1 MFTFQFHKIFFEFQE
16 GQDQDPF
23 EKAIEDKRERVAKNE
38 LQRLRN
44 IARAKKTKVPGVGLT
59 PTTSKQGQSSDDLK
73 KASELATK
81 STASLGKFQQKLP
94 NNLQKKVKAPKGK
107 KRQFDPLVH
116 DGEKEKNMKVF
127 EQISSKRAKLDVTK
141 AVGHQINSDERA
153 RSDQKKG
160 GKKGGKKH
168 GGKQRKTFTKGKK
181 GGKGKGGKGG
191 GK

>member
-1 MFTFQFHKIFFEFQE
+1 M
-16 GQDQDPF
+16 
-23 EKAIEDKRERVAKNE
+23 AKNE

-59 PTTSKQGQSSDDLK
+59 PTTSKQSQGQSSEDLK

-94 NNLQKKVKAPKGK
+94 NKLQKQVKTPKGK

-116 DGEKEKNMKVF
+116 EGEKEKNMKVF

-160 GKKGGKKH
+160 GKKGGGKKQ

-181 GGKGKGGKGG
+181 GGKAKGGKGG